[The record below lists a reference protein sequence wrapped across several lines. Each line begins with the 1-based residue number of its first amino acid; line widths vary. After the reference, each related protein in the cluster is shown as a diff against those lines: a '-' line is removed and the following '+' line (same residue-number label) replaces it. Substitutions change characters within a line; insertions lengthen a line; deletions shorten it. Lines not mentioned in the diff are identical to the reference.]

1 MLEEDSHG
9 LQGEARLINHQAPTN
24 HHGPT
29 VREPTQ
35 LSWEKHPKTE
45 VLQRALQVS
54 RGPPGEEKW
63 KGDWGREN
71 SRFKRARERMPVSS
85 PATQGKSYHTEAEG
99 SREGRR
105 GLCAEPWGSRGGLV
119 QESHV
124 ILCVI

>member
-54 RGPPGEEKW
+54 QGPPGEEKW

-71 SRFKRARERMPVSS
+71 SRFKAQGRECAWQVQPPRGRATTRKQR
-85 PATQGKSYHTEAEG
+85 AQGKEGGACLLSHGEAGED
-99 SREGRR
+99 
-105 GLCAEPWGSRGGLV
+105 LCRKAT
-119 QESHV
+119 
-124 ILCVI
+124 